1 MLGRILPFVNH
12 YLGSFVQKEEVT
24 PPVVMSFGYLIER
37 VGCSVGQDRLFD
49 CADRLF
55 GWEGLAVRLCRFGYS
70 VVQDRMFGCR
80 GLAVRLVGWLVRL
93 GRIGC
98 SVGQDLDQ
106 LFGCT

>member
-12 YLGSFVQKEEVT
+12 YLDSFVQKEEVT
-24 PPVVMSFGYLIER
+24 PPVVMSFGYLVER
-37 VGCSVGQDRLFD
+37 VGCSVGQDRL
-49 CADRLF
+49 
-55 GWEGLAVRLCRFGYS
+55 
-70 VVQDRMFGCR
+70 FGCR